1 MSDVIN
7 MYLHISA
14 CIAYVCVLANVCLSR
29 VRALVVNRIETK
41 FTTCT
46 LSEFDILR
54 VLIDATNAK

>member
-1 MSDVIN
+1 

-41 FTTCT
+41 ITTCT